1 MALFSVIIPLYNK
14 GEYIK
19 KTLESVLFQTI
30 KDIEI
35 IVIDDG
41 STDDGESI
49 VRDFGDPRIV
59 LIQQRNAGAS
69 AARNRGVE
77 HAKSDFLAFL
87 DADDEWL
94 PLHLEI
100 LLRLRRKFPEA
111 GAYTSAY
118 QIIEPDGHVRMAHY
132 RAIPKDPWEGL
143 LPNFFRSAALGDS
156 PINCSVMGIP
166 KNIFREV
173 GGFPE
178 GYWWGEDA
186 DLWGKIA
193 LKYPIAFTWEVGAV
207 YHWDRT
213 NRLCTRVSIEREPF
227 FISVARAQERG
238 EINPQILPDLNEYLT
253 RKRLYQALC
262 LVACGKPGN
271 ARDIIR
277 DCDTRIFFWK
287 KNVLF
292 ILTFLPPKISRVLIR
307 GFFKNNPENRIQ

>member
-19 KTLESVLFQTI
+19 RTLESVVSQTV

-35 IVIDDG
+35 IVVDDG
-41 STDDGESI
+41 STDDGGSI
-49 VRDFGDPRIV
+49 VIGFSDPRIV

-77 HAKSDFLAFL
+77 HARSDFLAFL

-94 PLHLEI
+94 PKHLEI
-100 LLRLRRKFPEA
+100 LLRLRHKFPEA
-111 GAYTSAY
+111 GAYASAY
-118 QIIEPDGHVRMAHY
+118 KIIEPDGKVRMAHY
-132 RAIPKDPWEGL
+132 RAIPKEPWEGL
-143 LPNFFRSAALGDS
+143 LPNFFRSAAMGDS

-166 KNIFREV
+166 TNIFGKV

-186 DLWGKIA
+186 DVWGKIA
-193 LKYPIAFTWEVGAV
+193 LKYPIAFTWEVGAM

-213 NRLCTRVSIEREPF
+213 NRLCTRVSTEREPF
-227 FISVARAQERG
+227 FISVDRAKERG
-238 EINPQILPDLNEYLT
+238 EIDPGILPDLNEYLM

-262 LVACGKPGN
+262 LIACGKPRN
-271 ARDIIR
+271 ARKVLIE
-277 DCDTRIFFWK
+277 CNTRLFFWRK
-287 KNVLF
+287 TLLF
-292 ILTFLPPKISRVLIR
+292 IVTFFPMKISKFLIFQL
-307 GFFKNNPENRIQ
+307 FFV